1 MQNIG
6 SFQSPSQQNIFVWK
20 NKVVMLKVHVKNEML
35 PETARLRGEVHL
47 GAEVTPRRN
56 QRTGAPASNAPVTY
70 ERCEKQCETCL
81 RFGRLETIKSWRARI
96 CDDRSVVLAL
106 ADGLGR
112 FRRRYELTERV
123 VQLGGAIY
131 GVLTLC
137 NECMRI

>member
-35 PETARLRGEVHL
+35 PETARLRGEVRL

-70 ERCEKQCETCL
+70 ERAKNNL
-81 RFGRLETIKSWRARI
+81 RRA
-96 CDDRSVVLAL
+96 S
-106 ADGLGR
+106 GS
-112 FRRRYELTERV
+112 
-123 VQLGGAIY
+123 GGWKP
-131 GVLTLC
+131 
-137 NECMRI
+137 